1 MEQKNNNHD
10 EPGILSGKEKKKD
23 KRYYGKFLI
32 LFVFVIIS
40 IEYYS
45 YVFEVMIKYM
55 NQKNFY
61 TIVTLLTIFHILLLF
76 LLMAFV
82 STMTTN
88 PGEIPLYW
96 GFYIGDDDYKRK
108 RYCLIC
114 NAFKPERSHH
124 CSVCNKCV
132 LNMDHHCPWVDNCI
146 GFYNRKHF
154 MQLLIYAVILTI
166 YIDISEFYFIF
177 NMFMKLI
184 KGYIRYS
191 QIIRL
196 GFVIICYIAVFV
208 FSIIISLF
216 LKFHINLIFE
226 NSTTIES
233 LDVEHKADNAKF
245 NLGKWQ
251 NWEQVFGSDPIF
263 WFLPL
268 PVKKGRPDGD
278 GLFWKTKSQMS
289 DSGIKSNESR
299 NFININNA
307 QFTNETK

>member
-10 EPGILSGKEKKKD
+10 EPGILSRKEKKKD

-55 NQKNFY
+55 NLKNFY

-166 YIDISEFYFIF
+166 YVDVSEFYFIF
-177 NMFMKLI
+177 NMSMKLI

-289 DSGIKSNESR
+289 DSGFKSNESR

>member
-1 MEQKNNNHD
+1 
-10 EPGILSGKEKKKD
+10 
-23 KRYYGKFLI
+23 
-32 LFVFVIIS
+32 
-40 IEYYS
+40 
-45 YVFEVMIKYM
+45 
-55 NQKNFY
+55 
-61 TIVTLLTIFHILLLF
+61 
-76 LLMAFV
+76 
-82 STMTTN
+82 
-88 PGEIPLYW
+88 
-96 GFYIGDDDYKRK
+96 
-108 RYCLIC
+108 
-114 NAFKPERSHH
+114 
-124 CSVCNKCV
+124 
-132 LNMDHHCPWVDNCI
+132 
-146 GFYNRKHF
+146 
-154 MQLLIYAVILTI
+154 
-166 YIDISEFYFIF
+166 
-177 NMFMKLI
+177 MKLI

-278 GLFWKTKSQMS
+278 GLSWKTKSQMS
-289 DSGIKSNESR
+289 DSGFKSNESR